1 MALPKLLLFFCA
13 HFFRNR
19 TTKPFIARTETQQ
32 NGTQTWLQGLKPN
45 HRHDVTAGLKPGP
58 PKQPTEGPFREL
70 GLLAEDYL

>member
-45 HRHDVTAGLKPGP
+45 HRHDVTAGLKPG
-58 PKQPTEGPFREL
+58 
-70 GLLAEDYL
+70 LLKSL